1 MTGLAQSTRP
11 CTFGVFEEISIWRVD
26 PAKARRCVYFSAGP
40 ESGSGRPATVWT
52 IEPDRVC
59 LRGSEAINVIV
70 QNVYNVAGRDR
81 ISSLNNN
88 T

>member
-11 CTFGVFEEISIWRVD
+11 CTFGVFEEISIRRVD
-26 PAKARRCVYFSAGP
+26 PAP
-40 ESGSGRPATVWT
+40 VWT
-52 IEPDRVC
+52 IEPDRVR
-59 LRGSEAINVIV
+59 LSDSEIINVIV

>member
-11 CTFGVFEEISIWRVD
+11 CTFGVFEEISIRQVD
-26 PAKARRCVYFSAGP
+26 PAPDQS
-40 ESGSGRPATVWT
+40 PATVWT

-59 LRGSEAINVIV
+59 LRGSEVINVIV

>member
-1 MTGLAQSTRP
+1 MANSDRISSEYMT
-11 CTFGVFEEISIWRVD
+11 
-26 PAKARRCVYFSAGP
+26 VYFWYTAGRSGPGP
-40 ESGSGRPATVWT
+40 ESGSGRPATFWT

-70 QNVYNVAGRDR
+70 QNVYNVAGIDR

-88 T
+88 P

>member
-11 CTFGVFEEISIWRVD
+11 CTFGVFEEISIRRVD
-26 PAKARRCVYFSAGP
+26 PAPDQS
-40 ESGSGRPATVWT
+40 PAPVWT
-52 IEPDRVC
+52 IESDRVG
-59 LRGSEAINVIV
+59 LSSSEIINVIV

-81 ISSLNNN
+81 MSSLSNN

>member
-11 CTFGVFEEISIWRVD
+11 CTFGVFEEISI
-26 PAKARRCVYFSAGP
+26 RRGP

>member
-11 CTFGVFEEISIWRVD
+11 CTFGVFEEISIQQVD
-26 PAKARRCVYFSAGP
+26 PAPDQS
-40 ESGSGRPATVWT
+40 PAPVWT
-52 IEPDRVC
+52 IGPDRVR
-59 LRGSEAINVIV
+59 LSGSKIINVIV

>member
-1 MTGLAQSTRP
+1 MAGRSGP
-11 CTFGVFEEISIWRVD
+11 
-26 PAKARRCVYFSAGP
+26 GP
-40 ESGSGRPATVWT
+40 ESGSGRPAPVWT
-52 IEPDRVC
+52 IEPDRVR
-59 LRGSEAINVIV
+59 LSGSEIINVIV

>member
-1 MTGLAQSTRP
+1 MAGRSGP
-11 CTFGVFEEISIWRVD
+11 
-26 PAKARRCVYFSAGP
+26 GP
-40 ESGSGRPATVWT
+40 ESGSGRLAPVWT
-52 IEPDRVC
+52 IEPDRVR
-59 LRGSEAINVIV
+59 LSGSEIINVIV

>member
-11 CTFGVFEEISIWRVD
+11 CTFGVFEEISIRRVD
-26 PAKARRCVYFSAGP
+26 PAPDQS
-40 ESGSGRPATVWT
+40 PAPVWT
-52 IEPDRVC
+52 IEPDRVR
-59 LRGSEAINVIV
+59 LSGSEIINVIV
-70 QNVYNVAGRDR
+70 QNVYKVAGRDR

>member
-11 CTFGVFEEISIWRVD
+11 CTFGVFEEISIRRVD
-26 PAKARRCVYFSAGP
+26 PAPDQS
-40 ESGSGRPATVWT
+40 PAPDVRLRT
-52 IEPDRVC
+52 IEPDRVR
-59 LRGSEAINVIV
+59 LSGSEIINVIV